1 MLDSHSSLESREKG
15 KSFVADKIVS
25 CKTTFSMVGGGKLRR
40 CYVCEKEVEMEG
52 TVKEH
57 MKKKHAGD
65 TKVQFRFSN
74 SLADVCKTA
83 CKLCGKVLSL
93 QRMRTHTK
101 EKHGM
106 GITDY
111 KTNFKQVIQGV
122 SILSPKHESNLISK
136 IN

>member
-1 MLDSHSSLESREKG
+1 
-15 KSFVADKIVS
+15 
-25 CKTTFSMVGGGKLRR
+25 MVGGGKLRR

-57 MKKKHAGD
+57 MKKKHAAN
-65 TKVQFRFSN
+65 TTAQFRFSN
-74 SLADVCKTA
+74 NLRDVCKTA
-83 CKLCGKVLSL
+83 CKLCGKIMLL

-111 KTNFKQVIQGV
+111 KTNFNQVTQ
-122 SILSPKHESNLISK
+122 HESVLAPKYKAISELDL
-136 IN
+136 